1 MKPDHSMQH
10 TVNVEL
16 SLGHVLMLCQT
27 LSDRLSALREYETW
41 MEEERR
47 AVWALQD
54 TLDRALARLG
64 YDVMPSEEW
73 DSLLAQA
80 QKHMYDIHVECLD

>member
-1 MKPDHSMQH
+1 MKPDHSMQR
-10 TVNVEL
+10 TVNIEL
-16 SLGHVLMLCQT
+16 SLGHALMLCQT

-41 MEEERR
+41 TEEERR
-47 AVWALQD
+47 AVWALHD

-80 QKHMYDIHVECLD
+80 QKHMYDIHIECLD

>member
-1 MKPDHSMQH
+1 MKPDHSMRH

-16 SLGHVLMLCQT
+16 SLGHVLVLCQT

>member
-1 MKPDHSMQH
+1 MKPDHPMQH

-41 MEEERR
+41 TEEERR

-64 YDVMPSEEW
+64 YDVMLSEEW
-73 DSLLAQA
+73 DSLLTQA
-80 QKHMYDIHVECLD
+80 QKHMYDIHIECLD

>member
-41 MEEERR
+41 TEEERR

-54 TLDRALARLG
+54 TLNRALARLG
-64 YDVMPSEEW
+64 YDVMSSEEW